1 MAKEGKVFLKRVYDK
16 FVSVDWK
23 VGQADLNPL
32 REMNYFNVQQTDED
46 LNALRAAI
54 AEQVEKTK
62 ALLEQKGIKPRDTL
76 AEDDNSETINFNS
89 GGNAKPENLA
99 KSSRFQAQV
108 GSTKGTLFNTNFHQI
123 GTQEPDPLL
132 TEIDDLILTFAPI
145 IIDSEDK
152 NKDESFSED
161 PRYNF
166 AALPLGPLC
175 STEMVNG
182 AIKET
187 NATADSEDA
196 NNDNNEEDTP
206 GAEGNDGEDYLNELL
221 KAREEA
227 DALAAQALADFEK
240 QKEDTAASLETCALS
255 TLGILKVIAI
265 IIQITSIFKMIISYV
280 LGILV
285 PIMEIVTL
293 AAGLWVCP
301 AGAGEIVMKLV
312 QTALGIIVKIVC
324 QIIAELW
331 KMVNTNCIVKSSL
344 ATLDGIQSS
353 MGLGLKALS
362 DTGSAFSMMGE
373 VARVI
378 EQFKDQLQD
387 MGEQAENA
395 KQNLKE
401 EAKKEWEKIG
411 EQSLDELKE
420 SGLQIVETALGP
432 IQEQIKQYEQTR
444 DAVLGAIDEI
454 KGSWGGMADKMSSMT
469 KSFKRS

>member
-32 REMNYFNVQQTDED
+32 REMNYFNAQQTDED

-54 AEQVEKTK
+54 AEQVERTK
-62 ALLEQKGIKPRDTL
+62 ALLEQKGIKPRDIL
-76 AEDDNSETINFNS
+76 AEDDNSESINFNS

-108 GSTKGTLFNTNFHQI
+108 GSTRGTLFNTNFHQL

-145 IIDSEDK
+145 ITDSEDK
-152 NKDESFSED
+152 NKEEDLTED

-182 AIKET
+182 VVKEK
-187 NATADSEDA
+187 NVAADA
-196 NNDNNEEDTP
+196 NNTNNGNGG
-206 GAEGNDGEDYLNELL
+206 GASNVNKDDGEDYLNELL

-240 QKEDTAASLETCALS
+240 QKNDEAASLETCALS

-265 IIQITSIFKMIISYV
+265 IIQITSVFKMIISYV

-312 QTALGIIVKIVC
+312 QTALGIIVKIIC

-331 KMVNTNCIVKSSL
+331 KMINTNCIVKSSL

-387 MGEQAENA
+387 MGEQAKNV
-395 KQNLKE
+395 KQSFKE

-432 IQEQIKQYEQTR
+432 IQEQIKKYEQTR

-454 KGSWGGMADKMSSMT
+454 KGSWGGMADKMANMT

>member
-32 REMNYFNVQQTDED
+32 REMNFFNTQQTDED
-46 LNALRAAI
+46 LNSLRAAI

-62 ALLEQKGIKPRDTL
+62 ALLEQKGIKPRDIL
-76 AEDDNSETINFNS
+76 AEDSDSEDINFNS
-89 GGNAKPENLA
+89 GGSAKPENLA

-108 GSTKGTLFNTNFHQI
+108 GSTRGTLFNTNFHQL
-123 GTQEPDPLL
+123 GNQEPDPLL

-145 IIDSEDK
+145 LTNSSDNEVTEDII
-152 NKDESFSED
+152 ED

-166 AALPLGPLC
+166 SALPLGPLC
-175 STEMVNG
+175 DPDMVNG
-182 AIKET
+182 VVKDKNVSQDGNKT
-187 NATADSEDA
+187 NGSTPTSATDS
-196 NNDNNEEDTP
+196 
-206 GAEGNDGEDYLNELL
+206 GEDYLNELL

-227 DALAAQALADFEK
+227 DALAAQALQDFEA
-240 QKEDTAASLETCALS
+240 QKNDAASSLETCALS

-265 IIQITSIFKMIISYV
+265 IIQITSVFKMIISYV
-280 LGILV
+280 LGIIV

-301 AGAGEIVMKLV
+301 AGAGEIIMKLV
-312 QTALGIIVKIVC
+312 QTSLGIMVKIIC

-331 KMVNTNCIVKSSL
+331 KMINTNCIVKSSL
-344 ATLDGIQSS
+344 AALDGIQSS

-378 EQFKDQLQD
+378 EQFKDQLKD
-387 MGEQAENA
+387 MSNQAKNA
-395 KQNLKE
+395 KQSFKE
-401 EAKKEWEKIG
+401 EAKKEWKKIG

-420 SGLQIVETALGP
+420 SGLQIVETTLGP
-432 IQEQIKQYEQTR
+432 IQEQIKKYEQTR

-454 KGSWGGMADKMSSMT
+454 KGSWGGMAEKMSSMN
-469 KSFKRS
+469 KSFKRN